1 VIRTCDNGHPPARV
15 LSGRPCRECERRRP
29 SRQARG
35 YDALH
40 QTARRALLQ
49 QVVEAGGSLLCGYG
63 CGTRVTTDTMVAA
76 HVQDGAPDLGWIPA
90 CRSCNER
97 AKRRGWGSPSDSAA
111 TALTRARQ
119 SEVRPGFC
127 VFRAGDR
134 DRATVGPRAPQGAR
148 VAR

>member
-1 VIRTCDNGHPPARV
+1 VIRTCDNGHPPAHV
-15 LSGRPCRECERRRP
+15 LSGAPCRACERRRP

-49 QVVEAGGSLLCGYG
+49 QVVEAGGSLSCGYG

-76 HVQDGAPDLGWIPA
+76 HVQDGAPDLGWIAA

-97 AKRRGWGSPSDSAA
+97 AKRRGWGGMPEGEAA
-111 TALTRARQ
+111 ALTRARQ
-119 SEVRPGFC
+119 SDLRPGFR
-127 VFRAGDR
+127 VFLES
-134 DRATVGPRAPQGAR
+134 VP
-148 VAR
+148 